1 MNKAAL
7 GPHVISQWDTRS
19 FRLCLQGGP
28 AERGRF
34 SCLIFLDTCPKNAPP
49 VSPVLEKENPEEKGL
64 FPSLFTVHLPWPG
77 PPSQLP
83 DLSVRC
89 VSEFLTAPQTP
100 ATSTMWGQLCVGHCA
115 DPEGPAE
122 PGWVFNRSSQRRGGR
137 QESSHQGC
145 DAVSAR
151 IGVHAHRSSTC
162 TLVTREGSTD
172 LGSVPKCP
180 VSLSL
185 VTASALWGPLLP
197 CLCGPDWIYF
207 CGICRILANPQVF
220 PGGDSQA
227 GFRRMNEK
235 WLYSPWNSPGQNSG
249 LGSLS
254 ILQGIFPTQGS
265 NPGLPHC
272 GQILYQLSH
281 QGRMNGSWQMKDKR
295 KDLRQKEPHRWRWR
309 GKNWPGTTGKK
320 QFSPQPGRWSKN
332 QHQIL
337 KGGTARLGIWD
348 FILKGNPE
356 LSQDFQLSDSLRFP
370 PWKAYSGCNAWA
382 RWRWETS
389 QEAVGM
395 ERGQVEQ
402 GRGEAWGQ
410 ETGLQ

>member
-197 CLCGPDWIYF
+197 CLCGPD
-207 CGICRILANPQVF
+207 
-220 PGGDSQA
+220 
-227 GFRRMNEK
+227 
-235 WLYSPWNSPGQNSG
+235 
-249 LGSLS
+249 
-254 ILQGIFPTQGS
+254 
-265 NPGLPHC
+265 
-272 GQILYQLSH
+272 
-281 QGRMNGSWQMKDKR
+281 
-295 KDLRQKEPHRWRWR
+295 
-309 GKNWPGTTGKK
+309 
-320 QFSPQPGRWSKN
+320 
-332 QHQIL
+332 
-337 KGGTARLGIWD
+337 
-348 FILKGNPE
+348 
-356 LSQDFQLSDSLRFP
+356 
-370 PWKAYSGCNAWA
+370 
-382 RWRWETS
+382 
-389 QEAVGM
+389 
-395 ERGQVEQ
+395 
-402 GRGEAWGQ
+402 
-410 ETGLQ
+410 